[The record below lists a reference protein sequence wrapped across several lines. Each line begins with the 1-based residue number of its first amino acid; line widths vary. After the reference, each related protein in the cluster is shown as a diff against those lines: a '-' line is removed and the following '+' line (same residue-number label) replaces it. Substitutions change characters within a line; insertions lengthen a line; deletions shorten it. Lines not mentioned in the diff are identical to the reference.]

1 MKFNDLL
8 CITGLFE
15 NQSDI
20 ENHPLCVKVS
30 SDDKDF
36 VEIENIIVCGGRT
49 NEILLKPN
57 KELICLDES
66 REKVLNPIV
75 HHYHGKKK
83 EEIVLRCPK
92 CDSVLRKKDK
102 YCSTCGQ
109 RVKED

>member
-8 CITGLFE
+8 CITGIFE

-20 ENHPLCVKVS
+20 ENHNLCVEIS
-30 SDDKDF
+30 SDNKSYAE
-36 VEIENIIVCGGRT
+36 VENIIIHSGKIDG
-49 NEILLKPN
+49 ILLKT
-57 KELICLDES
+57 KEELIPVNES

-75 HHYHGKKK
+75 HHYHGKK

-92 CDSVLRKKDK
+92 CDGVLRKKDR

-109 RVKED
+109 RVKEN